1 MFSLVVVWVWPV
13 KEEVTVALAWAPPFE
28 LDITLA
34 RRLPLPVL
42 LSLVGLEF
50 WRLSLLLRCKGMCC
64 SWSICCGGRLCCSGL
79 CFLSWSMRRRAR
91 VFEANLNVFISGAL
105 LVCCLEGELK
115 IS

>member
-1 MFSLVVVWVWPV
+1 M
-13 KEEVTVALAWAPPFE
+13 ALAWAPFE

-50 WRLSLLLRCKGMCC
+50 WRLSLLLRCNGMC
-64 SWSICCGGRLCCSGL
+64 SWSICCGGRLCYIGL
-79 CFLSWSMRRRAR
+79 CFFIWSMRRRAR
-91 VFEANLNVFISGAL
+91 VFEANLNVLISGAL